1 MLAQFLQR
9 FMSLA
14 HSVMRIAATFLMVA
28 CFGVLGLGQTDRQR
42 PSSQPQND
50 RTALGSIKGRIVMP
64 SGSYAAESIKVTLL
78 NLRETVATVYTETQ
92 GQFEFRSLAPGIYQL
107 EVEADQ
113 RRFDIRTESVQVYRG
128 TPSVVTLALKE
139 KDASGGT
146 AVTAVSVS
154 ELDRGAPSNA
164 KKEFDKASRAANEGN
179 TDEAIAH
186 FRKAIAFYPN
196 FVMAHN
202 DLGAQL
208 LALGKLDEAADE
220 LSKAVNLDEKAFNPA
235 LNLGIVLVHQ
245 HRFAEAAGVLSK
257 AISLEADSPAARL
270 YLGLAS
276 MGLGN
281 LEVAEKELK
290 TAYSLG
296 STQFALAHFHLGQL
310 YLSKGDRNS
319 ALSSF
324 QLYLREVPDAANA
337 EQVRK
342 TIAML
347 R

>member
-1 MLAQFLQR
+1 
-9 FMSLA
+9 
-14 HSVMRIAATFLMVA
+14 MRIAAAFVVVA
-28 CFGVLGLGQTDRQR
+28 CFGVLGVSQTERQR
-42 PSSQPQND
+42 PASQTQND
-50 RTALGSIKGRIVMP
+50 RTTLGSIKGRIVMP
-64 SGSYAAESIKVTLL
+64 SGSFAAESIKVTLL
-78 NLRETVATVYTETQ
+78 NLRETVATVYTENQ

-107 EVEADQ
+107 EVEGD
-113 RRFDIRTESVQVYRG
+113 RRKFDVRTESVQVYRG
-128 TPSVVTLALKE
+128 APSVVTLALKE
-139 KDASGGT
+139 KDASGERAAT
-146 AVTAVSVS
+146 AISVS
-154 ELDRGAPSNA
+154 ELDRGVPSNA
-164 KKEFDKASRAANEGN
+164 KKEFEKASRAANQGK
-179 TDEAIAH
+179 TDEGIAH
-186 FRKAIAFYPN
+186 LRKAIAFYPN

-208 LALGKLDEAADE
+208 LAFGKLDEAADE
-220 LSKAVNLDEKAFNPA
+220 LSKAVSLDEKAFNPA
-235 LNLGIVLVHQ
+235 LNLGIVLVNQ
-245 HRFAEAAGVLSK
+245 HRFAEATGVLSK
-257 AISLEADSPAARL
+257 AISLEPNAPAARL
-270 YLGLAS
+270 YFGLAS

-281 LEVAEKELK
+281 LEMAEKELK

-296 STQFALAHFHLGQL
+296 GTQFALAHFHLGQL